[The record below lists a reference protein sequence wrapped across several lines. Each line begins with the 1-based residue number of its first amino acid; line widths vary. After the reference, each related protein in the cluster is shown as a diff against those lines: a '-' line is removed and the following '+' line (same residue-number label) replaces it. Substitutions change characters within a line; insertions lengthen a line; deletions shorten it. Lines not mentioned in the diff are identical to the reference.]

1 MGGRNIQVIFFS
13 VNTQTH
19 TYISQEAESSKVTGN
34 LAEDKQALKTA
45 RANLCDK
52 GLDGSPSCPL
62 KHQHLQYLPV
72 LGIGYSPT
80 LNERAPFPWQ
90 AEGRGPQDAK
100 ESSLALTNH
109 KTSLYLNATKAPSAP
124 RSHRLLN
131 FPGSLVTR
139 GYCRGQGH
147 RENNIQAWQW
157 VVRGK
162 RLKQNLVRPSL
173 SRPT

>member
-1 MGGRNIQVIFFS
+1 MILSGKHQTVDQFPNTTSKNGGKKYTGHFFFS

-19 TYISQEAESSKVTGN
+19 THISQEAESSKVTGN

-52 GLDGSPSCPL
+52 GLDGNPSCLL

-100 ESSLALTNH
+100 ERAL
-109 KTSLYLNATKAPSAP
+109 L
-124 RSHRLLN
+124 
-131 FPGSLVTR
+131 
-139 GYCRGQGH
+139 
-147 RENNIQAWQW
+147 
-157 VVRGK
+157 
-162 RLKQNLVRPSL
+162 
-173 SRPT
+173 